1 MAPVKTRKRKRTPAA
16 SKAQEKFPPLS
27 ISSKSFVSGGSDA
40 EFRRLI
46 YHVLSASAMLLK
58 SRERFAAFIDVTAPQ
73 YSMMVS
79 IGEAG
84 SATIGQVA
92 QAIHVSSPFVTAEI
106 GKLVKRGII
115 DRQPNEADARS
126 SLLTLSP
133 LGKDLI
139 RRLAP
144 YRRTA
149 NDIIF
154 GFLSPT
160 EARHLSKTVE
170 QLYANCERA
179 LHELDSPRWRK
190 VANRQEPTVRRTAG
204 RRASQRTKSVPVTS

>member
-1 MAPVKTRKRKRTPAA
+1 MAPVKTRQKTRSPATA
-16 SKAQEKFPPLS
+16 KVQEKFPPLS
-27 ISSKSFVSGGSDA
+27 ISSKSFVSGDSDA

-58 SRERFAAFIDVTAPQ
+58 ARERFAAFIGVTAPQ

-115 DRQPNEADARS
+115 DRQPNKADARS

-139 RRLAP
+139 RQLAP
-144 YRRTA
+144 YRRAA
-149 NDIIF
+149 NDTIF
-154 GFLSPT
+154 GFLPPS
-160 EARHLSKTVE
+160 EARQFSKTME
-170 QLYANCERA
+170 QLYINCERA
-179 LHELDSPRWRK
+179 LHELDSPHWRK
-190 VANRQEPTVRRTAG
+190 VANTHEPIVQPKARRTP
-204 RRASQRTKSVPVTS
+204 RRT

>member
-1 MAPVKTRKRKRTPAA
+1 MPQTKAAKAWSMSPVKTKKKTRALA
-16 SKAQEKFPPLS
+16 NSKAQEIFPPLS

-58 SRERFAAFIDVTAPQ
+58 SRERFAAYIGVTAPQ

-79 IGEAG
+79 IGESG
-84 SATIGQVA
+84 SATIGQIA
-92 QAIHVSSPFVTAEI
+92 QAIHVSSPFVTAEV
-106 GKLVKRGII
+106 GKLIKKGII
-115 DRQPNEADARS
+115 TRQPNKADARS
-126 SLLTLSP
+126 SLLTLSAH
-133 LGKDLI
+133 GKDLI
-139 RRLAP
+139 QQLAP

-154 GFLSPT
+154 GFLSPP
-160 EARHLSKTVE
+160 EARQFSKTIE

-190 VANRQEPTVRRTAG
+190 AA
-204 RRASQRTKSVPVTS
+204 K

>member
-1 MAPVKTRKRKRTPAA
+1 MAPVKTRKKTRTPAA

-46 YHVLSASAMLLK
+46 YHVLSTSAMLLK
-58 SRERFAAFIDVTAPQ
+58 SRERFAAYIGVTAPQ

-84 SATIGQVA
+84 SATIGQIA
-92 QAIHVSSPFVTAEI
+92 QAIHVSSPFVTAEV
-106 GKLVKRGII
+106 GKLIKQGII
-115 DRQPNEADARS
+115 NRQPNEADARS

-133 LGKDLI
+133 HGRDLI
-139 RRLAP
+139 HQLAP

-160 EARHLSKTVE
+160 EAQHFSKTVE

-190 VANRQEPTVRRTAG
+190 AFNPHEPTAKRR
-204 RRASQRTKSVPVTS
+204 RPPKRTKSAPP